1 MIDFMLDGFF
11 KLFSSGIAWVF
22 DQLGMAF
29 SVDLAEFENTFP
41 ALKSLSEVM
50 TAAGWS
56 IILLLLVISV
66 IKSMTTPNDQYAEHP
81 LMLVG
86 RAVIAGAALAFHR
99 PILDLFFGYGNV
111 IYQAFNQASTDPSGE
126 MQTMGDYLM
135 KPFEKGGVVDGLV
148 SNAAGGILY
157 VSLNSLFSLVSL
169 IMMLAISWQMIKFV
183 LECLGRYVTLCIS
196 GYFAPLAIPTLA
208 SKSTSNIFSSYCS
221 FVVGH
226 MLLMWMSAM
235 FMRLIISGF
244 ASFGTAD
251 SASFFFHFFLL
262 YSIIV
267 LAQKADNILTKIG
280 FRNILGGGG
289 TGTAL
294 AGAAL
299 AAVSAVRTAASSAF
313 GAAKGGKASGSSGSA
328 KPTAQPQ
335 NGGARIEPYKGGT
348 GGLPAPGGT
357 PMPGD
362 ANAPQSGNDTV
373 TAGPYHGK
381 SEWEATQAAEASRS
395 NAAQFED
402 KANELQTAEG
412 ISQPVDTAAEPDMGS
427 AAPIDTN
434 APAVTDMDIPPE
446 AEANLPPAELES
458 VPPMEDGDAAGG
470 EAGIPGEESAPPVDV
485 DAPMVAPMDGAADAG
500 EMPVQTETEAGGVPV
515 QTDTGGIPVRENAG
529 APPSADNTPYMVS
542 GYRSLARGEANF
554 AQAGEASVGG
564 TAANYT
570 QAAAH
575 QAAGRAAVAEAA
587 NSFADA
593 VSSGQIGSIPKDT
606 GLAIS
611 GSRFSYTSPNN
622 PGAAPVTGD
631 IAPHRVMNAEQT
643 AQVVQSSKEAA
654 SGYRE
659 IAQTQF
665 RNLPSGD
672 TARVAEKVGYQ
683 QLAKGM
689 EFNQRS
695 AEASIARE
703 YTKAV
708 ELRRQAETEI
718 SKAASSF
725 ARSGNVPAD
734 TGLTFQPNGRFRFA
748 DKGDPTFRMEG
759 RIRENKWGNGGRKG
773 QNFSKK

>member
-1 MIDFMLDGFF
+1 LIDFMLDGFF

-29 SVDLAEFENTFP
+29 TVNLAEFENTFP

-66 IKSMTTPNDQYAEHP
+66 IKSMATPNDQYAEHP

-99 PILDLFFGYGNV
+99 PILDLFFGYGDV
-111 IYQAFNQASTDPSGE
+111 IYQAFNQASTDPSAE

-148 SNAAGGILY
+148 SNAAGGTLY

-196 GYFAPLAIPTLA
+196 GYFAPLAIPTLT

-221 FVVGH
+221 FVVGQ

-262 YSIIV
+262 YSIVV
-267 LAQKADNILTKIG
+267 LAQKADTILAQIG
-280 FRNILGGGG
+280 FRNILGGAS

-299 AAVSAVRTAASSAF
+299 AAVSMVRTAASAAV
-313 GAAKGGKASGSSGSA
+313 GGAKGGKAAGGNGGSA

-335 NGGARIEPYKGGT
+335 NGGAQIAPYNGGA
-348 GGLPAPGGT
+348 GGAGGKPVPGTANT
-357 PMPGD
+357 PQNG
-362 ANAPQSGNDTV
+362 NTQKGNDTV
-373 TAGPYHGK
+373 TAGPHHGK
-381 SEWEATQAAEASRS
+381 SESEVSQAAEASRS
-395 NAAQFED
+395 NAAQFAD
-402 KANELQTAEG
+402 KANELQ
-412 ISQPVDTAAEPDMGS
+412 AAGELSLPGDNAIESGADS
-427 AAPIDTN
+427 AAPVDMDV
-434 APAVTDMDIPPE
+434 PAVTDGDAPPE
-446 AEANLPPAELES
+446 AEANLPPADSES
-458 VPPMEDGDAAGG
+458 VLPMESGDTADRDAGV
-470 EAGIPGEESAPPVDV
+470 PGEEYPPPADM
-485 DAPMVAPMDGAADAG
+485 DAPMVTPMDGAAD
-500 EMPVQTETEAGGVPV
+500 
-515 QTDTGGIPVRENAG
+515 TGGIPVQADGGGIPVQGDTG
-529 APPSADNTPYMVS
+529 APQAADASYMVN

-554 AQAGEASVGG
+554 ARASEASVGG
-564 TAANYT
+564 MAANYT
-570 QAAAH
+570 QAAAYQKAG
-575 QAAGRAAVAEAA
+575 QAAVEEAA

-593 VSSGQIGSIPKDT
+593 VASGQIGSIPKDT
-606 GLAIS
+606 GLTIS
-611 GSRFSYTSPNN
+611 GSRIGYTSPNN

-631 IAPHRVMNAEQT
+631 IAPHRIMNAEQA
-643 AQVVQSSKEAA
+643 AQVVQNSKEAA
-654 SGYRE
+654 GGYRE

-683 QLAKGM
+683 QLARGM
-689 EFNQRS
+689 ELNQRS

-703 YTKAV
+703 YTRAV
-708 ELRRQAETEI
+708 ELRREAETEI

-734 TGLTFQPNGRFRFA
+734 AGFTFQPNGRFSFA
-748 DKGDPTFRMEG
+748 AKGDPTFRMEG
-759 RIRENKWGNGGRKG
+759 RIRENKWGNGGRRP
-773 QNFSKK
+773 QSSSKR

>member
-29 SVDLAEFENTFP
+29 TVNLAEFENTFP

-66 IKSMTTPNDQYAEHP
+66 IKSMATPNDQYAEHP

-99 PILDLFFGYGNV
+99 PILDLFFGYGDV
-111 IYQAFNQASTDPSGE
+111 IYQAFNQASTDPSAE

-148 SNAAGGILY
+148 SNAAGGTLY

-196 GYFAPLAIPTLA
+196 GYFAPLAIPTLT

-221 FVVGH
+221 FVVGQ

-262 YSIIV
+262 YSIVV
-267 LAQKADNILTKIG
+267 LAQKADTILAQIG
-280 FRNILGGGG
+280 FRNILGGAS

-299 AAVSAVRTAASSAF
+299 AAVSMVRTAASAAV
-313 GAAKGGKASGSSGSA
+313 GGAKGGKAAGGNGGSA

-335 NGGARIEPYKGGT
+335 NGGAQIAPYNGGA
-348 GGLPAPGGT
+348 GGAGGKPVPGTANT
-357 PMPGD
+357 PQNG
-362 ANAPQSGNDTV
+362 NTQKGNDTV
-373 TAGPYHGK
+373 TAGPHHGK
-381 SEWEATQAAEASRS
+381 SESEVSQAAEASRS
-395 NAAQFED
+395 NAAQFAD
-402 KANELQTAEG
+402 KANELQ
-412 ISQPVDTAAEPDMGS
+412 AAGELSLPGDNAIESGADS
-427 AAPIDTN
+427 AAPVDMDV
-434 APAVTDMDIPPE
+434 PAVTDGDAPPE
-446 AEANLPPAELES
+446 AEANLPPADSES
-458 VPPMEDGDAAGG
+458 VLPMESGDTADRDAGV
-470 EAGIPGEESAPPVDV
+470 PGEEYPPPADM
-485 DAPMVAPMDGAADAG
+485 DAPMVTPMDGAAD
-500 EMPVQTETEAGGVPV
+500 
-515 QTDTGGIPVRENAG
+515 TGGIPVQEDAG
-529 APPSADNTPYMVS
+529 IPQPADS
-542 GYRSLARGEANF
+542 SHLIDGYRSLAKGEASF
-554 AQAGEASVGG
+554 AQASEASVGG
-564 TAANYT
+564 AAANYA

-575 QAAGRAAVAEAA
+575 QEAGRAAVAEAA

-593 VSSGQIGSIPKDT
+593 VSSGQIGSIPKDA
-606 GLAIS
+606 GLTIS

-631 IAPHRVMNAEQT
+631 IAPHRVMNPEQA
-643 AQVVQSSKEAA
+643 AQVAQSSRQEASA
-654 SGYRE
+654 YRGL
-659 IAQTQF
+659 AQTQF
-665 RNLPSGD
+665 QNISSGD
-672 TARVAEKVGYQ
+672 TARVSEKVGYQ
-683 QLAKGM
+683 QLARGM
-689 EFNQRS
+689 ELNQRC
-695 AEASIARE
+695 AEASIAKE

-734 TGLTFQPNGRFRFA
+734 TGLSFQPNGRFSFA
-748 DKGDPTFRMEG
+748 AKGDPTFRMEG
-759 RIRENKWGNGGRKG
+759 RIRENKWGNGGRRP
-773 QNFSKK
+773 QSSSKR

>member
-29 SVDLAEFENTFP
+29 TVNLAEFENTFP

-66 IKSMTTPNDQYAEHP
+66 IKSMATPNDQYAEHP

-99 PILDLFFGYGNV
+99 PILDLFFGYGDV
-111 IYQAFNQASTDPSGE
+111 IYQAFNQASTDPSAE

-148 SNAAGGILY
+148 SNAAGGTLY

-196 GYFAPLAIPTLA
+196 GYFAPLAIPTLT

-221 FVVGH
+221 FVVGQ

-262 YSIIV
+262 YSIVV
-267 LAQKADNILTKIG
+267 LAQKADNILTQIG
-280 FRNILGGGG
+280 FRNILGGAS

-299 AAVSAVRTAASSAF
+299 AAVSMVKTVASTAI
-313 GAAKGGKASGSSGSA
+313 GAAKSGKASGGSNGGSA

-335 NGGARIEPYKGGT
+335 NGGARIEPYKGGS
-348 GGLPAPGGT
+348 GGVPVPGGT
-357 PMPGD
+357 PAPGA
-362 ANAPQSGNDTV
+362 ANTPQGGSDTV
-373 TAGPYHGK
+373 TAGPHRGK
-381 SEWEATQAAEASRS
+381 TEMEASQAAEASRS

-402 KANELQTAEG
+402 KANELQAAGG
-412 ISQPVDTAAEPDMGS
+412 ISQSADMAVESDGGG
-427 AAPIDTN
+427 AAPAGAD
-434 APAVTDMDIPPE
+434 APAITDMDAPPE
-446 AEANLPPAELES
+446 AEANLPPADLES
-458 VPPMEDGDAAGG
+458 VSPMENGDAAGG
-470 EAGIPGEESAPPVDV
+470 EAGIPGEEYAPPVDV
-485 DAPMVAPMDGAADAG
+485 DAPMVAPMDGAAD
-500 EMPVQTETEAGGVPV
+500 
-515 QTDTGGIPVRENAG
+515 TGGIPVQADGGGIPVQGDTG
-529 APPSADNTPYMVS
+529 APQAADASYMVN

-554 AQAGEASVGG
+554 ARASEASVGG
-564 TAANYT
+564 MAANYT
-570 QAAAH
+570 QAAAYQKAG
-575 QAAGRAAVAEAA
+575 QAAVEEAA

-593 VSSGQIGSIPKDT
+593 VASGQIGSIPKDT
-606 GLAIS
+606 GLTIS
-611 GSRFSYTSPNN
+611 GSRIGYTSPNN

-631 IAPHRVMNAEQT
+631 IAPHRIMNAEQA

-654 SGYRE
+654 GGYRE

-672 TARVAEKVGYQ
+672 TARVAEKIGYQ
-683 QLAKGM
+683 QLARGM
-689 EFNQRS
+689 ELNQRC
-695 AEASIARE
+695 AEASIAKE
-703 YTKAV
+703 YTRAV
-708 ELRRQAETEI
+708 DLRRQAETEI

-734 TGLTFQPNGRFRFA
+734 AGFTFQPNGRFSFA
-748 DKGDPTFRMEG
+748 AKGDPTFRMEG
-759 RIRENKWGNGGRKG
+759 RIWENKRGSSGRRG
-773 QNFSKK
+773 QNVSKYPK